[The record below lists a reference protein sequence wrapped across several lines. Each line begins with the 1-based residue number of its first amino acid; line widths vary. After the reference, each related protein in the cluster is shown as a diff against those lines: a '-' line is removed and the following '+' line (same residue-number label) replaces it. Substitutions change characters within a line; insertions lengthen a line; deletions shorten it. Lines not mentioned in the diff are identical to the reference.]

1 MSGLNKGL
9 IGGLAV
15 LAVAGAAF
23 MMLSK
28 KEAEL
33 RLQKELSRDKD
44 VNLSRLITR
53 PD

>member
-1 MSGLNKGL
+1 MTLTYRGVQYEKRDALVHYL
-9 IGGLAV
+9 
-15 LAVAGAAF
+15 
-23 MMLSK
+23 LSK